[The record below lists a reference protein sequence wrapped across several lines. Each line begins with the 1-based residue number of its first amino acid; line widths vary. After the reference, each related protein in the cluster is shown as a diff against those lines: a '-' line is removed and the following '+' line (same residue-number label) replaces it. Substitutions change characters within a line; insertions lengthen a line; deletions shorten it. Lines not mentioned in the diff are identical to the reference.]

1 MTTIALFGA
10 TGRTGRPLL
19 ENALARGWNVTAL
32 VRDPARLPAIPAD
45 SPGRLTTVT
54 GDLQNADAVAS
65 VIEGADAV
73 ISVIGHVKGSPA
85 TLQTD
90 ATRFMIEG
98 MHAHGVT
105 RILSLTG
112 GGVPFERDEPKVAD
126 RVITWLLRRVSGD
139 ILDDALAHAELL
151 KRSEL
156 DWTIVRGPRLT
167 DAPRRGQ
174 YRLGWVGVNA
184 STSIGRADLADA
196 IVDLV
201 DTDEYRGAMPFV
213 SY

>member
-32 VRDPARLPAIPAD
+32 VRDPARLPAVPTGA
-45 SPGRLTTVT
+45 PGTLRTVT
-54 GDLQNADAVAS
+54 GDLQSADAVAS
-65 VIEGADAV
+65 VIQGADAV

-90 ATRFMIEG
+90 ATRSMIEG
-98 MHAHGVT
+98 MRAHGVT

-112 GGVPFERDEPKVAD
+112 GGVPFEKDEPKAAD
-126 RVITWLLRRVSGD
+126 RVIAWLLRRLSGTV
-139 ILDDALAHAELL
+139 LDDALAHAELL
-151 KRSEL
+151 KSSGL

-167 DAPRRGQ
+167 DSPHRGE
-174 YRLGWVGVNA
+174 YRVGWVGVNA

-196 IVDLV
+196 IIDLV
-201 DTDEYRGAMPFV
+201 DSDEHRGTMPFI

>member
-19 ENALARGWNVTAL
+19 ENALARGWDVTAL
-32 VRDPARLPAIPAD
+32 VRDPARLPVAPAGA
-45 SPGRLTTVT
+45 SGQLTTVT

-73 ISVIGHVKGSPA
+73 ISVIGHVTGSPA

-90 ATRFMIEG
+90 ATRAMIEG
-98 MHAHGVT
+98 MRAHGVT

-112 GGVPFERDEPKVAD
+112 GGVPYEKDEPKAAD
-126 RVITWLLRRVSGD
+126 RVIAWLLRRLSGTV
-139 ILDDALAHAELL
+139 LDDALAHAELL
-151 KRSEL
+151 KHSGL

-167 DAPRRGQ
+167 DAPRRGE
-174 YRLGWVGVNA
+174 YRVGWVGVNA

-196 IVDLV
+196 IIDLV
-201 DTDEYRGAMPFV
+201 DTDEHRGTMPFI

>member
-1 MTTIALFGA
+1 MTTLALFGA

-19 ENALARGWNVTAL
+19 ENALARGWNVNAL
-32 VRDPARLPAIPAD
+32 VRDPARLPAVPAG

-73 ISVIGHVKGSPA
+73 ISVIGHGKGSPA

-90 ATRFMIEG
+90 ATRTMIEG
-98 MHAHGVT
+98 MRAHGVT

-139 ILDDALAHAELL
+139 VLDDALAHAELL
-151 KRSEL
+151 KNSGL

-201 DTDEYRGAMPFV
+201 DNDTYRGAMPFV